1 MKQRLGLLFR
11 ASALLVSCWLTMA
24 LNAGG
29 VVIRAQLVW
38 GTDGAKP
45 EGYEYRE
52 LNAEMRN
59 KLINNLRWKNY
70 YILKSEERPV
80 TKEPCRFSLSERC
93 SVGLKPNGKGSVEVQ
108 IFNPMAAKPTEPVF
122 TESVSLDS
130 LQKGHGVVIGSNSK
144 DRWDDAW
151 LVIVTAGN

>member
-1 MKQRLGLLFR
+1 MTQRFGPLLR
-11 ASALLVSCWLTMA
+11 ALALSASCFMALA

-29 VVIRAQLVW
+29 VVVRAQLVW

-45 EGYEYRE
+45 DGKDYRE
-52 LNAEMRN
+52 LNAEMRT

-70 YILKSEERPV
+70 YIVKSEERPV
-80 TKEPCRFSLSERC
+80 AKEPCRFSLSERC
-93 SVGLKPNGKGSVEVQ
+93 SVGLKPDGKGAVEVQ

-122 TESVSLDS
+122 TESVSLES